1 MNPSCQAIAG
11 LLKAGKIKHEAI
23 LVDILKGKQKNLDIS
38 HFNPNA
44 SVPIIEL
51 ENQTFV
57 ESQAIMRMLCNL
69 FDQLEHFY
77 PKNAFQRHKI
87 DSLLDWHQTSFGP
100 TSKCALGCL
109 FNLRKSQNDGAV
121 SDLTE
126 LQSNYEASY
135 KKMQTIYMEL
145 EAKLEGNAFLNG
157 DQVCVADFAVCS

>member
-1 MNPSCQAIAG
+1 MGQAVCGSTPYKIPVESDIVIKPNLDNLKFYYHPINPSCQAIAG

-23 LVDILKGKQKNLDIS
+23 LVDILKGKQKNLDIG

-44 SVPIIEL
+44 SVPIIEI

-87 DSLLDWHQTSFGP
+87 DSLLDWHQTTFGP

-109 FNLRKSQNDGAV
+109 FNLRKS
-121 SDLTE
+121 
-126 LQSNYEASY
+126 
-135 KKMQTIYMEL
+135 
-145 EAKLEGNAFLNG
+145 
-157 DQVCVADFAVCS
+157 